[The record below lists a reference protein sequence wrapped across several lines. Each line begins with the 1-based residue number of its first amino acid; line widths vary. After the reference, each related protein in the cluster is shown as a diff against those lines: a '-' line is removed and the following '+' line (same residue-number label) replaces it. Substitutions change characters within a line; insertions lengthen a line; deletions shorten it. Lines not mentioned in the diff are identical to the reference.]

1 MPRRRPSIGL
11 GLWGTAE
18 TQKVNFGM
26 AAGVRW
32 EDLIE
37 EVEALRRLHGDAICD
52 ADKCRDFNR
61 KMAELLMKLEE
72 MEEFALADRAM
83 DALSVCNPKTGSHC
97 DNSERMKG
105 ILERLKERVN
115 EKTKEMVGD
124 ICP

>member
-1 MPRRRPSIGL
+1 
-11 GLWGTAE
+11 
-18 TQKVNFGM
+18 M